1 MIIDKLLSPAIG
13 KALSTFTVTTQ
24 VIGEIMDWG
33 ADRNQGLLAKPY
45 GPGYSLLALGAD
57 SAADTA
63 TLNLQL
69 VTDSDSTLGSAV
81 VLWSS
86 GVKTVA
92 NLAEYMEFV
101 PIPDTDLW
109 ERYVAWRAVVGTQV
123 FTAGTLSI
131 EYVGDKRRWRGYPAQ
146 GNQ

>member
-1 MIIDKLLSPAIG
+1 MIIDKLLSPAILRP
-13 KALSTFTVTTQ
+13 LSGFTVSTQ
-24 VIGEIMDWG
+24 VIGSTMDWG
-33 ADRNQGLLAKPY
+33 AARNNGLLSLPY
-45 GPGYSLLALGAD
+45 GPGFDINVRNAD
-57 SAADTA
+57 SANDTA

-69 VTDSDSTLGSAV
+69 VTDGDSALGTPT

-92 NLAEYMEFV
+92 DLAAYDAFV
-101 PIPDTDLW
+101 ELPSTDSW

-123 FTAGTLSI
+123 FTVGTLSI
-131 EYVGDKRRWRGYPAQ
+131 EFVANKRMWRGYPAQ